1 MKKLPLNLLFVGAVL
16 LVLSAGII
24 ATQSSVAASSATGQP
39 PADVF
44 KPRLEDTAITAQ
56 PSKKDLRLVADESV
70 KTLKQGGIHDMD
82 NDAAVVLQDPT
93 ESMAKF
99 PQDRR
104 KAVDW
109 VKTLQEGLIAPRA
122 DLRGE
127 GKMNVLDLDVLM
139 KDTAAMPWVKFPH
152 LAHTQLLDCS
162 NCHPDIFE
170 PVSNGNPVTMSKV
183 LRGEYCGVCHD
194 KVAFMLFTCERCHN
208 TPKTP

>member
-1 MKKLPLNLLFVGAVL
+1 MKRLPLNLLLVGVVM
-16 LVLSAGII
+16 LVLAAGIS
-24 ATQSSVAASSATGQP
+24 ATGSSVAAPTSGSTAE
-39 PADVF
+39 DNF

-56 PSKKDLRLVADESV
+56 PSKKELRVVADESV
-70 KTLKQGGIHDMD
+70 KTLAQGGIHDMA

-109 VKTLQEGLIAPRA
+109 VKTMQDGMIAPRA
-122 DLRGE
+122 DVRGE
-127 GKMNVLDLDVLM
+127 GKMNVLDLDVIM

-152 LAHTQLLDCS
+152 LAHTQWLDCS

-170 PVSNGNPVTMSKV
+170 PVDNGNPVTMSKV
-183 LRGEYCGVCHD
+183 LRGEYCGICHD

-208 TPKTP
+208 TAKTP